1 MFRKPTPK
9 ELLGFI
15 ILALLA
21 GIIVGYVIVC
31 IFLMVIGIVA
41 NNSNYFGLGIAGFAL
56 PIGLPTIVGDI
67 KEWFF

>member
-1 MFRKPTPK
+1 MFRKPTAK

-21 GIIVGYVIVC
+21 GIIIGYVIVC

-41 NNSNYFGLGIAGFAL
+41 NNSNYFGLGVGGFAL
-56 PIGLPTIVGDI
+56 PIIVPTIVGDI